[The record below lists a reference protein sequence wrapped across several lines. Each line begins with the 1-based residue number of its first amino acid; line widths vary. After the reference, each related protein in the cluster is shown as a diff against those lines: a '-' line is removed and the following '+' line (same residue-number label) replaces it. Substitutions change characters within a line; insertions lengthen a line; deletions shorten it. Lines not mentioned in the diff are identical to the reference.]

1 MSARAAS
8 SRVAGAVLGALLA
21 LSCARGGGE
30 PSVLGQLRVLPAFA
44 AQEDPQAFGVE
55 VETIRVTVRRGSASG
70 SVVVDTTLGFEQGRT
85 LAWLLDLVD
94 DPDDLA
100 VDLVLAGHGAVL
112 YSGNR
117 GVSVPAAIGAAAPL
131 HEVMVRY
138 VGPVLE
144 SIEVTP
150 QLAFLHQPG
159 HSTTFQAQARDGNG
173 TALSGFNMSWS
184 SSDPAVAT
192 IDAQSGVATA
202 VGPGIATI
210 SAASAGKA
218 GSATLRVTRVFRV
231 TLLPDSTGLAAF
243 GATQTYSATARDED
257 GQVVP
262 DAVISFGS
270 ADPAVVTVDPSSGLA
285 TAVGN
290 GVATITAQADGV
302 FGTGRLDVR
311 QRAVSVTVSPSPAG
325 LFALGATLSF
335 GAEARDAN
343 GYLISDPG
351 LSWTSSVPGVATV
364 DAASG
369 LATSAGTGTTLI
381 RATAGAI
388 TGSAALEVTQVI
400 ASIAVSPGAS
410 SLSTLGG
417 TQQFTAVA
425 RDANGHVIPGARF
438 GWSSTAPL
446 VASVDPATGVATAIA
461 DGSAS
466 ISAQAGGV
474 TASATL
480 TVSLTASALTVSPRL
495 STLTAIDATQQFF
508 AVVRDASGNPIPGGT
523 FVWSSGAPGI
533 ATVDANG
540 LATGISPGIT
550 TITAQG
556 GGLSGSATLEV
567 TPTVAT
573 IAVAPG
579 SATLTALGATHLF
592 SAVARDANGH
602 VISGV
607 QFAWSSA
614 VPGVATIAAS
624 GAATAAGAGTTTIRA
639 GAGGVLG
646 AAALTVR
653 QVVAAIDVTP
663 ASASLAWPGPGQQ
676 FSATAR
682 DANGHSIPGIPFTWS
697 SSAPLVASVDPASGL
712 VTPLSAGGGIVSATS
727 GGVSGNAAVQVNS
740 TARSISVS
748 PAQASIT
755 AGSAQQFTATVLDAN
770 GVPVLGAVVVWGSS
784 DQSVATIDPATGR
797 ATGSGSG
804 NTTITATAGGLQGSA
819 QLSVRQVASVVVT
832 AAGNPLIQPG
842 ATIQLTATA
851 FDASGSPIPGVTFL
865 WSSSAPGIASVDP
878 VSGLVSGVAAGTV
891 VITATAPGGAKGQK
905 EVRVQ

>member
-1 MSARAAS
+1 MSTPAS
-8 SRVAGAVLGALLA
+8 RRVMRAVLGVLLA

-30 PSVLGQLRVLPAFA
+30 PSVLGQLRVLPAFT

-117 GVSVPAAIGAAAPL
+117 GVSVPAAIGTAAPL

-138 VGPVLE
+138 VGPVLQ
-144 SIEVTP
+144 SVEVTP
-150 QLAFLHQPG
+150 QNAFLHHPG
-159 HSTTFQAQARDGNG
+159 QSTTFHAQARDGNG
-173 TALSGFNMSWS
+173 APLNGFSASWS

-202 VGPGIATI
+202 VGPGTATI
-210 SAASAGKA
+210 SAATAGVV
-218 GSATLRVTRVFRV
+218 GSATLRVTRVFSV
-231 TLLPDSTGLAAF
+231 TLLPDSAGLAAF
-243 GATQTYSATARDED
+243 GASQAYSAIARDED

-262 DAVISFGS
+262 GAAIFFASS
-270 ADPAVVTVDPSSGLA
+270 DPAVVTVDQTSGVA
-285 TAVGN
+285 SAVGN
-290 GVATITAQADGV
+290 GTATITAQVDGIL
-302 FGTGRLDVR
+302 GSGRLDVR

-343 GYLISDPG
+343 GYLITDPG
-351 LSWTSSVPGVATV
+351 LGWTSSVPGVATV

-369 LATSAGTGTTLI
+369 LATSVGTGTTLI
-381 RATAGAI
+381 RATAGGIA
-388 TGSAALEVTQVI
+388 GSAALDVTQVI
-400 ASIAVSPGAS
+400 ASIVVSPGAS

-425 RDANGHVIPGARF
+425 RDANGHSIPGVRF
-438 GWSSTAPL
+438 SWSSSAPL
-446 VASVDPATGVATAIA
+446 VASAHPITGVATAIA
-461 DGSAS
+461 NGSAS

-474 TASATL
+474 TASAPL
-480 TVSLTASALTVSPRL
+480 TVSLVASALTVTPGYSA
-495 STLTAIDATQQFF
+495 LTAIGATQQFH
-508 AVVRDASGNPIPGGT
+508 AVFRDATGNAIPGVP
-523 FVWSSGAPGI
+523 FVWSSSAGVAS
-533 ATVDANG
+533 VDANG

-556 GGLSGSATLEV
+556 GGLTGSATLEV

-573 IAVAPG
+573 ITVAPG
-579 SATLTALGATHLF
+579 SATLTALGVSQSFTAT
-592 SAVARDANGH
+592 ARDANGYA
-602 VISGV
+602 IPGV
-607 QFAWSSA
+607 QFTWSSTGPA
-614 VPGVATIAAS
+614 VATVAAS
-624 GAATAAGAGTTTIRA
+624 GTATAAGAGTTTIRA
-639 GAGGVLG
+639 AAGGILG
-646 AAALTVR
+646 AAALSVT
-653 QVVAAIDVTP
+653 QVVASIDVTP
-663 ASASLAWPGPGQQ
+663 ASAALGWPGPSQQ

-682 DANGHSIPGIPFTWS
+682 DGNGHAIPGIPFTWS

-712 VTPLSAGGGIVSATS
+712 VTPLSAGGSTVTATS
-727 GGVSGNAAVQVNS
+727 GGAAGKAAVQVNS
-740 TARSISVS
+740 AVRSIGVS
-748 PAQASIT
+748 PAQASIP
-755 AGSAQQFTATVLDAN
+755 AGSAQQFTATALDAN
-770 GVPVLGAVVVWGSS
+770 GVPVPGAVMVWGSS
-784 DQSVATIDPATGR
+784 DQSVATVDPATGL
-797 ATGSGSG
+797 ATGNHSG
-804 NTTITATAGGLQGSA
+804 NSTITATAGGLQGSA
-819 QLSVRQVASVVVT
+819 LLSVVQVASVVVT

-851 FDASGSPIPGVTFL
+851 FDAAGTAIPGVAFL
-865 WSSSAPGIASVDP
+865 WTSSAPGIASVDP